1 MTESPNTQLIRRL
14 YSAMGKPTLDET
26 LSLLT
31 EDVEFIVPGTSGLGA
46 AGTWRGAEG
55 VRECMRRLRAGQQ
68 TESLEFLEFVSE
80 GDHVVVRLHVK
91 GRVTATGKVFE
102 SDIIHFFTLRGG
114 KVARLIDFFDTAALA
129 AAYE

>member
-1 MTESPNTQLIRRL
+1 MAESLNTQLIRRL
-14 YSAMGKPTLDET
+14 YAAMGQPTLDET

-46 AGTWRGAEG
+46 AGAWRGAEG
-55 VRECMRRLRAGQQ
+55 VRECMRRLRAGQE

-91 GRVTATGKVFE
+91 GRVVVTGKSFE

-129 AAYE
+129 AAYG